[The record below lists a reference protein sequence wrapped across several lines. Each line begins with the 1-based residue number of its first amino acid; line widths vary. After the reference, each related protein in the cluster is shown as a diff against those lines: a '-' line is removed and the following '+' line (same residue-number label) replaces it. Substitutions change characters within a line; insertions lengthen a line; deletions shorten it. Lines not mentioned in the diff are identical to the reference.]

1 MDGEQ
6 RPSEALTLP
15 AWWHRICHD
24 DGMISTPPVRAALR
38 PGPRGG
44 ATPAATASRNAR
56 SSAAIILSENESSLA
71 GAPRLLDRLSTKERD
86 LLLSYGQR
94 QVIERDRPL
103 FTQGD
108 SHDGIFLVESGL
120 IRVFYT
126 APSGREITLAY
137 WHPGNFVGGPE
148 VFGGTHVWSAVAARN
163 SAVLLLPGPALRA
176 LIARMPALALGIID
190 GLVFKGKCYS
200 ALAQILGTR
209 SVTER
214 LGQLLL
220 HLVETYGV
228 PDQDGV
234 LIGTVFRHEDLAHM
248 VGATRQW
255 ITISLKRLQAAGIL
269 RAAKGRII
277 IRKPEELRDL
287 RRVMS
292 NSAA

>member
-1 MDGEQ
+1 MADGGLQ
-6 RPSEALTLP
+6 LTDGF
-15 AWWHRICHD
+15 AWHQTCHGN
-24 DGMISTPPVRAALR
+24 GMISAS
-38 PGPRGG
+38 
-44 ATPAATASRNAR
+44 PAKAVQRKGATASGKLAVGPSR
-56 SSAAIILSENESSLA
+56 SAGIILSENETSLT
-71 GAPRLLDRLSTKERD
+71 GAPKLLDRLAAKDRD
-86 LLLSYGQR
+86 VLLSHGQR
-94 QVIERDRPL
+94 RVIDRDRLL
-103 FTQGD
+103 FSQGD
-108 SHDGIFLVESGL
+108 LHTGIFLIESGL

-148 VFGGTHVWSAVAARN
+148 VFGGIHMWSAVAARN
-163 SAVLLLPGPALRA
+163 SAVLLLPGSALRT
-176 LIARMPALALGIID
+176 LITRMPTLALGIID

-220 HLVETYGV
+220 HLSETYGV
-228 PDQDGV
+228 PDTDGI

-269 RAAKGRII
+269 RADKGRIV
-277 IRKPEELRDL
+277 IRKIDQLRDP
-287 RRVMS
+287 RRMMK
-292 NSAA
+292 ATGG

>member
-1 MDGEQ
+1 MDGEHL
-6 RPSEALTLP
+6 PEATLTLP
-15 AWWHRICHD
+15 AWWHRICLD
-24 DGMISTPPVRAALR
+24 DRMVPASPARALPRPAPR
-38 PGPRGG
+38 PGTG
-44 ATPAATASRNAR
+44 AGTARNAR
-56 SSAAIILSENESSLA
+56 SSAGIILSESESSLS
-71 GAPRLLDRLSTKERD
+71 GAPRLLERLSAKERD
-86 LLLSYGQR
+86 LLLSYGHR
-94 QVIERDRPL
+94 RVIERDRLL
-103 FTQGD
+103 FAQGD
-108 SHDGIFLVESGL
+108 PHEGIYLVESGL
-120 IRVFYT
+120 IRVFYI

-148 VFGGTHVWSAVAARN
+148 IFGGTHVWSAAAARN
-163 SAVLLLPGPALRA
+163 SAVLMLPGPALRT

-214 LGQLLL
+214 LGQLLI

-228 PDQDGV
+228 PDQDGI
-234 LIGTVFRHEDLAHM
+234 LIATVFRHEDLAHM

-277 IRKPEELRDL
+277 IRNVDKLRDL
-287 RRVMS
+287 RRVMAG
-292 NSAA
+292 AAA